1 MRIVVPQSGIVIML
15 EELVAVVAENLRL
28 RGDMAERT
36 GSWPR
41 CPAGSR
47 RQRPRR
53 RGVRA
58 ERGER
63 IRMLEARHAAE
74 LAERD
79 ERIRMLEA
87 GLLSSRPSFH
97 PPPRPG
103 PATAFIEPARYAR
116 Q

>member
-1 MRIVVPQSGIVIML
+1 MRIVVPRSGLVIML

-47 RQRPRR
+47 RRRPRR

-58 ERGER
+58 ERDEE
-63 IRMLEARHAAE
+63 IRMLETRHAAE
-74 LAERD
+74 LAEQD
-79 ERIRMLEA
+79 ERIRILRPA
-87 GLLSSRPSFH
+87 SSHPVLPPIH
-97 PPPRPG
+97 PPPA
-103 PATAFIEPARYAR
+103 PAPRR
-116 Q
+116 LL